1 MGQTN
6 DFMSAPWQHRL
17 HVSLCPNKRIRTELG
32 SDPGDMHTGVKA
44 EVTVAVV
51 LGEDRCAAA
60 QRPQSVYQLLHL
72 LTHGHRPSLGMYL
85 QVLLPSDIG
94 HQVKMEFTFAFKTR
108 YIQIYLNFI
117 FISNCFCF
125 QNN

>member
-6 DFMSAPWQHRL
+6 HFMSAPWQHRL

-32 SDPGDMHTGVKA
+32 SDPGNMHTGVKA

-51 LGEDRCAAA
+51 LGEDRRAATEG
-60 QRPQSVYQLLHL
+60 PESVHKVLHL

-85 QVLLPSDIG
+85 QVLLLQTLVS
-94 HQVKMEFTFAFKTR
+94 R
-108 YIQIYLNFI
+108 
-117 FISNCFCF
+117 
-125 QNN
+125 